1 MTKRLIL
8 ACFALFLYTFQSF
21 GQELSID
28 VTINTPKLTVADEK
42 VFETLKTAIS
52 EFYNN
57 TRWTDDSFEPEE
69 RIEGTFQINIKED
82 LATNSFVADF
92 YVSASRPVYNSNYFS
107 PTIKLRDNDVTFF
120 YEQFGPIFNNAN
132 GFSDNLSA
140 ILTYYAFIILGSDY
154 DTFQPLGGEKYYQI
168 AQSIVN
174 SVPSNVSGSDRAWNA
189 VGSRRN
195 RYWLVENLLN
205 PRIKPYRQAIYDYHR
220 RSLDEMQSGDVEK
233 SRAVMLS
240 AITAIGEVNK
250 TFPNSMIIKHFSDS
264 KRQEIVEV
272 FTAGSQG
279 EKDKI
284 YNIMSEI
291 DPAQASEFNTLRR
304 GR

>member
-1 MTKRLIL
+1 MSKRFIL
-8 ACFALFLYTFQSF
+8 ACFVLFLYSVQSF
-21 GQELSID
+21 SQELNID
-28 VTINTPKLTVADEK
+28 VAINTPKLNVADEK

-69 RIEGTFQINIKED
+69 RIEGTLQINVKED
-82 LATNSFVADF
+82 LSTNSFVADF
-92 YVSASRPVYNSNYFS
+92 YVSTSRPIYNSNYYS
-107 PTIKLRDNDVTFF
+107 QTLKLRDNDVTFF

-140 ILTYYAFIILGSDY
+140 ILTYYAFIILGTDY
-154 DTFQPLGGEKYYQI
+154 DTFAPLGGEKYFQI

-189 VGSRRN
+189 VGSKRN
-195 RYWLVENLLN
+195 RYWLVENILN
-205 PRIKPYRQAIYDYHR
+205 PRVKPYRQAIYDYHR
-220 RSLDEMQSGDVEK
+220 RSLDEMHSDTER

-240 AITAIGEVNK
+240 ALTSIGEVNK
-250 TFPNSMIIKHFSDS
+250 SFPNSMILKLFSDS

-272 FTAGSQG
+272 FTEGSQG
-279 EKDKI
+279 EKDKV
-284 YNIMSEI
+284 YNIMSTI
-291 DPAQASEFNTLRR
+291 DPALASEFNSLRR